1 MDKKI
6 DRIEMVRSICEAEM
20 MFGRLEK
27 EFVTDDNGISC
38 KLYYYGQCV
47 AVVKQDGE
55 IRYLIKQ

>member
-6 DRIEMVRSICEAEM
+6 NRVEMVKSISEAEL

-27 EFVTDDNGISC
+27 VFITDDNGISC

-55 IRYLIKQ
+55 IKYLIKH

>member
-6 DRIEMVRSICEAEM
+6 DLLEMVRSICKAEV

-27 EFVTDDNGISC
+27 VFITDDNGISC
-38 KLYYYGQCV
+38 KLYSFGQCV

-55 IRYLIKQ
+55 IIYLFKH